1 MKNSSV
7 INIMNEYLVYKNQSL
22 GKGATGEVY
31 LGTSLL
37 TQERTLRTRLKSQS
51 KSSR

>member
-1 MKNSSV
+1 MKNLGV

-37 TQERTLRTRLKSQS
+37 TQEKALKIKQKWQS

>member
-1 MKNSSV
+1 MRNSSV

-37 TQERTLRTRLKSQS
+37 TQARALRIRLK
-51 KSSR
+51 